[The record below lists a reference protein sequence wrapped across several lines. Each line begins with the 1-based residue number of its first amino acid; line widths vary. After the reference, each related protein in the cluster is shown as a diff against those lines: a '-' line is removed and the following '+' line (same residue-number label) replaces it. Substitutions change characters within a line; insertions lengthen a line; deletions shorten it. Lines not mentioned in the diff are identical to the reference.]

1 MLKILLVI
9 DRYCNFHK
17 SEKLKKQL
25 REIMNFNNNEVRKII
40 NHVSARW
47 LRIEKCLNRTLMQC
61 DSVELYFLSN
71 FDLYDDPIEIDLGEK
86 YSRKKRLVNAFKQ
99 PISKLCAMFFHSVIP
114 IFGSLNTFLQEEEP
128 LIHKLYLSALR
139 LYRSLL
145 AIFILLELISES
157 DDVLSIDLEDP
168 NVLKDFNSI
177 FIGTMIKGV
186 CKGQ

>member
-1 MLKILLVI
+1 
-9 DRYCNFHK
+9 
-17 SEKLKKQL
+17 
-25 REIMNFNNNEVRKII
+25 MNFNNNEVRKII

-47 LRIEKCLNRTLMQC
+47 LRIEKRLNRTLMQC
-61 DSVELYFLSN
+61 DPVELYFLSN

-99 PISKLCAMFFHSVIP
+99 PISKLCAMFFQSVIP
-114 IFGSLNTFLQEEEP
+114 IFGSLNTFLQDEEP